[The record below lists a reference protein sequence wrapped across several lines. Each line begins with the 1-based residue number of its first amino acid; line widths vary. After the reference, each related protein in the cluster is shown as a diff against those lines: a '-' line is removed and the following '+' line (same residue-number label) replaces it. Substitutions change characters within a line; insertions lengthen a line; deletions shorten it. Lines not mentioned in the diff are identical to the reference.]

1 MLSINLNLNNLSQLT
16 KIHNFYDQINRNCFY
31 IFKGGIQIIVAFSN
45 LVKSIN
51 FLSYLERHCKY
62 IVHLRLKF
70 HTLHLNLRGL

>member
-1 MLSINLNLNNLSQLT
+1 MSFTNLNLNNLSQVN
-16 KIHNFYDQINRNCFY
+16 KNSHFYYQIKRNCFY

-62 IVHLRLKF
+62 IVHLSLKF
-70 HTLHLNLRGL
+70 HTLHLKLRSL